1 MRSIRKLLHHQTYR
15 DRHGATKETRTW
27 YVTIQG
33 KHHPLGEDLVEAEAR
48 AKELLA
54 RSARRVIA
62 SNPSLEDL
70 LQMVK
75 DDYEANR
82 RSALDHFKSRA
93 ERLRAFFGNPKASN
107 LHTGHVRAYQAH
119 RQHEGA
125 KPATINVELALLQRG
140 YSLARQ
146 DGSFQ
151 DAGPT
156 FPRLTEKNARKGFF
170 EREDMERLRSFL
182 PEHLS
187 CLAVVAFITGWRKME
202 LLSREWR
209 HVDFNAGW
217 IRLDPNETKNG
228 EGRNFPLT
236 DELRDALKEQR
247 LYVDAQQARYGKV
260 IPWLFPNDK
269 GDPTTHLWF
278 DWDRARKAA
287 GLPQRIFHD
296 FRRTAVRNLERA
308 GVPRSAAK
316 LLVGHKT
323 DAMYSRYAIAEEGML
338 TEARHK
344 LDALASASQ
353 AGPIKVRAFAAP
365 GNFLK
370 ENP

>member
-1 MRSIRKLLHHQTYR
+1 MRSIRKLLHHQQYR

-70 LQMVK
+70 LQLVK
-75 DDYEANR
+75 DDYDANG
-82 RSALDHFKSRA
+82 RSSITHYKSRTGH
-93 ERLRAFFGNPKASN
+93 LRSFFGNPKASAI
-107 LHTGHVRAYQAH
+107 HTGHIRAYQAH

-125 KPATINVELALLQRG
+125 MPATINVELAVLQRG

-156 FPRLTEKNARKGFF
+156 FPRLATKNARKGFF

-187 CLAVVAFITGWRKME
+187 CLAVVAFVTGWRKME
-202 LLSREWR
+202 LLTREWR
-209 HVDFNAGW
+209 HVDFNGGW
-217 IRLDPNETKNG
+217 LRLDPNETKNG

-260 IPWLFPNDK
+260 IPWVFPNDK

-287 GLPQRIFHD
+287 NLPQRIFHD

-308 GVPRSAAK
+308 GVPRSAAMA
-316 LLVGHKT
+316 LVGHKT
-323 DAMYSRYAIAEEGML
+323 QAMYSRYAIADEGLL
-338 TEARHK
+338 TEAGQK
-344 LDALASASQ
+344 LNDFGKSCQ
-353 AGPIKVRAFAAP
+353 NEPVKVRAISE
-365 GNFLK
+365 GQNFQK
-370 ENP
+370 DFS

>member
-27 YVTIQG
+27 YVTIHG

-54 RSARRVIA
+54 RSARRIIA
-62 SNPSLEDL
+62 SNPSMDDL
-70 LQMVK
+70 LQLVK

-82 RSALDHFKSRA
+82 RSSLDHYKSRS
-93 ERLRAFFGNPKASN
+93 EKLRAFFGNPKATA
-107 LHTGHVRAYQAH
+107 LHTGHIRAYQAH

-125 KPATINVELALLQRG
+125 KPASVNVELAMLRRG
-140 YSLARQ
+140 FSLARQ

-156 FPRLTEKNARKGFF
+156 FPRLAEKNARKGFF

-187 CLAVVAFITGWRKME
+187 VLALVAYITGWRKSE

-209 HVDFNAGW
+209 HVDFSAGW
-217 IRLDPNETKNG
+217 FRLEPNETKNDD
-228 EGRNFPLT
+228 GRNFPLT
-236 DELRDALKEQR
+236 DELRAALQEQR
-247 LYVDAQQARYGKV
+247 LYVDALQTEHGKV
-260 IPWLFPNDK
+260 IPWVFPNQK

-278 DWDRARKAA
+278 DFDRARKAA
-287 GLPQRIFHD
+287 GIPQRIFHD

-308 GVPRSAAK
+308 GVPRSAAMA
-316 LLVGHKT
+316 LVGHKT
-323 DAMYSRYAIAEEGML
+323 QAMYSRYAIADEGLL
-338 TEARHK
+338 TEAGQK
-344 LDALASASQ
+344 LNDFARQGQNA
-353 AGPIKVRAFAAP
+353 PVKVRAISGGLDFQ
-365 GNFLK
+365 K
-370 ENP
+370 EIP